1 VLFILLQN
9 IIFFE
14 KLIIDK
20 QFRLF
25 SLVKKKLGS
34 YCFSE
39 GTFLHSWFEH
49 QNGGAFKCGNL
60 KLNHVIISLKRE
72 ELNKLNFSNYGI
84 VSCKLALLK

>member
-1 VLFILLQN
+1 MLFILLQN
-9 IIFFE
+9 INFFE

-25 SLVKKKLGS
+25 SLVHKKLGS
-34 YCFSE
+34 YCFTE
-39 GTFLHSWFEH
+39 VTFLHSWFEH

-72 ELNKLNFSNYGI
+72 ELNKLNFSI
-84 VSCKLALLK
+84 MALLAVSLLF